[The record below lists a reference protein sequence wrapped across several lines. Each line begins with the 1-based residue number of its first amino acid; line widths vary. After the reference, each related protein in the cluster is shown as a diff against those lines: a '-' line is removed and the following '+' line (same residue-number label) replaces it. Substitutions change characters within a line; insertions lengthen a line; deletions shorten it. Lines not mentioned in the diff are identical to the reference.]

1 MTPAKISLSLLL
13 AALFSASLPVAAL
26 ELGGRKDASSSACAE
41 SSDSCSAVPAGK
53 KGALD
58 IKLLPQLPVSA
69 ASSSAAAPAST
80 EIVKKSSFTSAVA
93 SPAAAPAP
101 QPAAPV
107 PAPAANASCAMPAW
121 LKICAAV
128 AVAVVAFMA
137 WKIFSGGKK

>member
-58 IKLLPQLPVSA
+58 IKPLPQLPVSA
-69 ASSSAAAPAST
+69 ASSSA
-80 EIVKKSSFTSAVA
+80 VKSSSSPLVQRSSSPVPVA
-93 SPAAAPAP
+93 SPA
-101 QPAAPV
+101 AAPV